1 MPHNTFNSTKKRIKS
16 SYTEITIVNYWL
28 LSLCLFN
35 VLLLAFIGFNHL
47 SQKKSKAEDHR
58 LTKGLQLLQN
68 KISIL
73 QDLSDKTDEQ
83 VRKWVHIIEQK
94 SHDIQHQLHASDEKI
109 IQIEE
114 VLSKAT
120 EKAIEASQIFYE
132 RVPHAEMAEREK
144 TSKYVRVAKLAN
156 QGLTTEEISQQID
169 LSIAEIEM
177 ITKMNR
183 EELQFSEKN
192 LPTWAQVAS
201 KKNDEKDINFK
212 GSSSS
217 ISNEYRARELTDFA
231 TQMQQLQQTQKISQM
246 VSTTAFDV
254 TAPDL
259 SSMNQIKQEFKA
271 AVTDTLAMNSTQI
284 PQTFLDDKV
293 NSAAV
298 TTKTPSGKIVRP
310 FEFRRIV
317 KS

>member
-1 MPHNTFNSTKKRIKS
+1 MNKRLKS
-16 SYTEITIVNYWL
+16 IHTEKTIVNYWL

-47 SQKKSKAEDHR
+47 SQKKSKAEDNR

-94 SHDIQHQLHASDEKI
+94 SSGIQHQLQSADQKMIEIEEAISKASD
-109 IQIEE
+109 
-114 VLSKAT
+114 VSK
-120 EKAIEASQIFYE
+120 IFYE

-144 TSKYVRVAKLAN
+144 TSKYVQVAKLAN
-156 QGLTTEEISQQID
+156 QGLSVEQISQQID

-192 LPTWAQVAS
+192 LPVWVQAAS
-201 KKNDEKDINFK
+201 KNTNDKNINHNSALTFN
-212 GSSSS
+212 
-217 ISNEYRARELTDFA
+217 NEYRARELSDFS
-231 TQMQQLQQTQKISQM
+231 TQMQQHQQIQKISHM
-246 VSTTAFDV
+246 FSTTAFES
-254 TAPDL
+254 TTPDL
-259 SSMNQIKQEFKA
+259 SSMNQIKQDFTA
-271 AVTDTLAMNSTQI
+271 AVTDTLALNSTQV
-284 PQTFLDDKV
+284 PQTFLDDKSSSV
-293 NSAAV
+293 I
-298 TTKTPSGKIVRP
+298 TKTESGKIVRP
-310 FEFRRIV
+310 FEFRRIM
-317 KS
+317 KP